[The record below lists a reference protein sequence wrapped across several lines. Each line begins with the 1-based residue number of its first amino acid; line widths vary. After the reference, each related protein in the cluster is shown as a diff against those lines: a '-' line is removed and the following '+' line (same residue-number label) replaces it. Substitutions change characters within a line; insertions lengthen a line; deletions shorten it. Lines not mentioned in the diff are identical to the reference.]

1 MGAGKKYIYMF
12 EEGKAEMKD
21 LLGGKGAN
29 LAEMTR
35 IGLPVPPGFTITT
48 EACLEFLDRQEQFLG
63 GIWEDVTSAVRELE
77 KKTGKNFGGE
87 NPLLVSVRSG
97 AAISMPGMMD
107 TILNLGLNDETVKM
121 LAAESKD
128 ERFAL
133 DSYRRFIQMFGDVV
147 LGIDVSYFE
156 NVLNQVKRDLNVE
169 FDYQIS
175 SEGLSKIID
184 KYKAIVLQEKG
195 FPFPCDVWEQ
205 LRMAIIAVFNSWNTP
220 RAKTYRKINK
230 IPDDLGTA
238 VNVVTM
244 VFGNLGN
251 DCGTGVCFTR
261 NPSTGEKKLYG
272 EFLINAQGEDVVA
285 GIRTPLPIKDL
296 EKELPLAF
304 NELVDTAEL
313 LERHY
318 KDVQDIEFT
327 IERGKLYILQT
338 RSGKR
343 TARAAVK
350 IAVDMYEEGLISLE
364 EAVSRVNPEQVE
376 QLLHKQIDPEASY
389 EPIAKGLPASPGAA
403 VGKVVFD
410 ADYAER
416 LGNSGEKVIL
426 VRPETTPD
434 DIHGLFA
441 AQGVLTS
448 RGGMTSHAAVVARG
462 LGKPCVSGCE
472 ALEISAERKEFVVNG
487 KVVKEGDIITIDGS
501 KGEVILGEVNLVQP
515 SFSGDFRKLLELADK
530 VAKLQVWANADTPQ
544 DARRARD
551 FGAKGI
557 GLCRTEH
564 MFMETDRLPVMQEM
578 IVAETLQARKEA
590 LGKLKVMQSKD
601 FRGIF
606 EAMEGLPVTI
616 RLLDPPLHEFL
627 PKEHEL
633 NLKLEELEKEG
644 KENTEEYRKY
654 KKTLSRVLALKESNP
669 MLGFRGCRL
678 GMIFPEIY
686 EMQIHAILEA
696 ACELKAR
703 GKDVKPQIMM
713 PLVGTK
719 EEMKRLKQM
728 VERVSEE
735 VFEKENIEVD
745 FAVGTM
751 IEVPRAAL
759 VAREIA
765 EYAEFFS
772 FGTNDLTQTTFGY
785 SRDDAEGKF
794 LAQYITDGVLSE
806 NPFHVLD
813 REGVGRLMT
822 IAVHDGRKQREDIK
836 IGICG
841 EHGGNPKSIAFCH
854 KLELAYVSCSP
865 FRVPVARLAAAHA
878 ALGIIE

>member
-1 MGAGKKYIYMF
+1 M
-12 EEGKAEMKD
+12 
-21 LLGGKGAN
+21 
-29 LAEMTR
+29 
-35 IGLPVPPGFTITT
+35 
-48 EACLEFLDRQEQFLG
+48 
-63 GIWEDVTSAVRELE
+63 
-77 KKTGKNFGGE
+77 
-87 NPLLVSVRSG
+87 
-97 AAISMPGMMD
+97 
-107 TILNLGLNDETVKM
+107 
-121 LAAESKD
+121 
-128 ERFAL
+128 
-133 DSYRRFIQMFGDVV
+133 
-147 LGIDVSYFE
+147 
-156 NVLNQVKRDLNVE
+156 
-169 FDYQIS
+169 
-175 SEGLSKIID
+175 
-184 KYKAIVLQEKG
+184 
-195 FPFPCDVWEQ
+195 
-205 LRMAIIAVFNSWNTP
+205 
-220 RAKTYRKINK
+220 
-230 IPDDLGTA
+230 
-238 VNVVTM
+238 
-244 VFGNLGN
+244 
-251 DCGTGVCFTR
+251 
-261 NPSTGEKKLYG
+261 
-272 EFLINAQGEDVVA
+272 
-285 GIRTPLPIKDL
+285 
-296 EKELPLAF
+296 
-304 NELVDTAEL
+304 
-313 LERHY
+313 
-318 KDVQDIEFT
+318 
-327 IERGKLYILQT
+327 QT

-343 TARAAVK
+343 TARAAAK

-389 EPIAKGLPASPGAA
+389 ELIAKGLPASPGAA

-530 VAKLQVWANADTPQ
+530 VAELQVWANADTPQ

-654 KKTLSRVLALKESNP
+654 KKTLSRVLAL
-669 MLGFRGCRL
+669 
-678 GMIFPEIY
+678 
-686 EMQIHAILEA
+686 
-696 ACELKAR
+696 
-703 GKDVKPQIMM
+703 
-713 PLVGTK
+713 
-719 EEMKRLKQM
+719 
-728 VERVSEE
+728 
-735 VFEKENIEVD
+735 
-745 FAVGTM
+745 
-751 IEVPRAAL
+751 
-759 VAREIA
+759 
-765 EYAEFFS
+765 
-772 FGTNDLTQTTFGY
+772 
-785 SRDDAEGKF
+785 
-794 LAQYITDGVLSE
+794 
-806 NPFHVLD
+806 
-813 REGVGRLMT
+813 
-822 IAVHDGRKQREDIK
+822 
-836 IGICG
+836 
-841 EHGGNPKSIAFCH
+841 
-854 KLELAYVSCSP
+854 
-865 FRVPVARLAAAHA
+865 
-878 ALGIIE
+878 